1 MSKRIPSHPGGLI
14 KRTYMEP
21 LNLKAVDVAEA
32 LEISPGTF
40 SRLLNEKIDLSP
52 EMAVKLSKVLG
63 RTPESWMN
71 LQANHTLAR
80 LTSDPKFENWNPT
93 KFLSADGLMIVKE
106 SRRKKPAVKK
116 SSQKKAAA

>member
-1 MSKRIPSHPGGLI
+1 MTKRIPSHPGGLI
-14 KRTYMEP
+14 KRTYMVP
-21 LNLKAVDVAEA
+21 LNLKAAEVAEA

-52 EMAVKLSKVLG
+52 EMAIKLSKVLG

-80 LTSDPKFENWNPT
+80 ITADPNIDKWNPT
-93 KFLSADGLMIVKE
+93 KILSQEGFMVRSGSKRSKTVTKKT
-106 SRRKKPAVKK
+106 SRRK
-116 SSQKKAAA
+116 AAA